1 MVVENKE
8 VVEAKPEV
16 NPEVNPEVVAAEE
29 KPLAPGEQAV
39 LDEMN
44 RDRVEDTEEKP
55 EEKKE
60 DKPKE
65 EKPKEEKPDEND
77 DGGIPW
83 KNRAKESE
91 RKHTELLDKITR
103 GEFTPRTQTQKSPE
117 EVRGAIVAKLQKQYP
132 DLEGP
137 QLNAMVDVAIDIGG
151 GMVSHATQSITPA
164 LADLHIETAKKG
176 ITESDKK
183 FLDDH
188 ASDIDEVVKQIPVQ
202 ARLTTQGA
210 TQALQ
215 NAILHV
221 RGKVSM
227 GSEGDIEKRVNAAV
241 AAAVKDALK
250 NRRIYSGGNEASAD
264 AGGGKV
270 TSAKLTPE
278 QQKDAGEK
286 GLEAKDYSVILKR
299 RQASAKAKGLKIP
312 QTLG

>member
-8 VVEAKPEV
+8 VVEIKPEV
-16 NPEVNPEVVAAEE
+16 IVAEE

-39 LDEMN
+39 LDELN

-60 DKPKE
+60 DKPDA
-65 EKPKEEKPDEND
+65 KPDAKPEDID

-183 FLDDH
+183 FLEDH
-188 ASDIDEVVKQIPVQ
+188 ASDIDAVVKQIPVQ

-210 TQALQ
+210 AQALQ

-221 RGKVSM
+221 RGKVSVS
-227 GSEGDIEKRVNAAV
+227 SEGDIEKRVNAAV

-264 AGGGKV
+264 AGGGRV
-270 TSAKLTPE
+270 ASAKLTPE

-286 GLEAKDYSVILKR
+286 GLEVKDYLSILKR
-299 RQASAKAKGLKIP
+299 RQASAKVKGLKIP
-312 QTLG
+312 QILG